1 MIPNLLQSCYIDF
14 SFKRTKINVFTPHE
28 QMSILFIYLFMF
40 NREIQSSFRDYYCQ
54 ISYLNIVLMFAPIS
68 RYRNPVS
75 TILKLNFS
83 QIQTLVN
90 SNFQQKFQYSWLLF
104 NVICSYHTQYIY
116 IYIYFNYSFFLM
128 LNMARFKRIYFQ
140 DCQILYSK

>member
-90 SNFQQKFQYSWLLF
+90 SNFQQKFQYSWLLLTLYVHIIH
-104 NVICSYHTQYIY
+104 N